1 MIKDFTN
8 VNPNDFTQKDLM
20 LHLLQVSQHTVT
32 REEVKEDISQ
42 IDKKLDKLDDKIS
55 KVEMNLKQDISK
67 LDDKV
72 SKVEMNLKQDIS
84 KLDDKISKV
93 EMNLKQDISKLDDKI
108 SKVDAKFDKI
118 QWLIIATMVTVL
130 SKDYIFYFIQN

>member
-8 VNPNDFTQKDLM
+8 LNANDFTQKDLM

-55 KVEMNLKQDISK
+55 NVETNLK
-67 LDDKV
+67 L
-72 SKVEMNLKQDIS
+72 
-84 KLDDKISKV
+84 
-93 EMNLKQDISKLDDKI
+93 DISKLDDKI
-108 SKVDAKFDKI
+108 SKVDSKFDKI
-118 QWLIIATMVTVL
+118 QWLIIATLVTVL
-130 SKDYIFYFIQN
+130 SKDYIFSLIETSTK